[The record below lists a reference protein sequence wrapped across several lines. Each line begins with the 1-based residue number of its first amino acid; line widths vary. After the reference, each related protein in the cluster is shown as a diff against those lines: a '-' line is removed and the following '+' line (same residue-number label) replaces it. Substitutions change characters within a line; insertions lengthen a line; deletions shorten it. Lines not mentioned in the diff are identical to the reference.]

1 MLLPGV
7 AFLQEGKYLFS
18 SAMRAEDLIR
28 HTQVD
33 EYRQEES
40 GDYTGYQR
48 AVAPGRAKSF
58 ARYLKT
64 QSMPLVPTAVLLNV
78 REEIPGVQGQGP
90 CRLDLAEDTVLWVID
105 GQHRIEGFRHAIHD
119 LGQTE
124 LNDYTV
130 PVIIISGLEVNQEA
144 EQFRVINETAQ
155 KVRTDL
161 ARRILAMAGDTSEGR
176 RQLIEQ
182 RRAWEAVGADV
193 ARILNTDPE
202 SPLHQRV
209 QGPNEKKTAS
219 HMVKELSF
227 VTSLRPILTTHPY
240 DGLGAQAVSQR
251 LRDYWQAWQNV
262 APEPFG
268 EGAGDYVLL
277 RTPGIFSIHRLALD
291 VWDVWRRRGREE
303 PSVSELASTVGAL
316 GEYASPDYWERGNYD
331 GAAVYGSMKG
341 FGILADL
348 MRDELH
354 FQEGELTTH
363 G

>member
-1 MLLPGV
+1 MLLQGV
-7 AFLQEGKYLFS
+7 AFLQEGKYLLS

-28 HTQVD
+28 HAHVD

-40 GDYTGYQR
+40 GNYTGYQR
-48 AVAPGRAKSF
+48 AVAPSRAKSF

-78 REEIPGVQGQGP
+78 REGFPGIQGEGP
-90 CRLDLAEDTVLWVID
+90 CRLDISDDMVLWVID

-119 LGQTE
+119 LGQTD
-124 LNDYTV
+124 LNDYPV

-161 ARRILAMAGDTSEGR
+161 ARRILAMAGGTSEGR

-182 RRAWEAVGADV
+182 RRAWEAVGADI

-202 SPLHQRV
+202 SPLYQRI
-209 QGPNEKKTAS
+209 QGPNEKKATS

-240 DGLGAQAVSQR
+240 DGLGAQAVSDR
-251 LRDYWQAWQNV
+251 LCDYWQAWQNV
-262 APEPFG
+262 VPEPFG

-277 RTPGIFSIHRLALD
+277 RTPGVFSIHRLALD
-291 VWDVWRRRGREE
+291 VWDTCRRRGQEG
-303 PSVSELASTVGAL
+303 PSVPGIVDVLGVL
-316 GEYASPDYWERGNYD
+316 GEYITPDYWERANYD

-354 FQEGELTTH
+354 FGTGVSQ
-363 G
+363 

>member
-1 MLLPGV
+1 MLLSGV
-7 AFLQEGKYLFS
+7 AFLQEDKYLVS

-28 HTQVD
+28 HAQVD
-33 EYRQEES
+33 EYREEES
-40 GDYTGYQR
+40 GNYTGYQR
-48 AVAPGRAKSF
+48 AVALGRAKAF
-58 ARYLKT
+58 ARYLRT
-64 QSMPLVPTAVLLNV
+64 QSMPLVPTAVLVNI
-78 REEIPGVQGQGP
+78 REDVPDIHGEGP
-90 CRLDLAEDTVLWVID
+90 CRLSLAEDTVLWVID

-119 LGQTE
+119 LGQDE
-124 LNDYTV
+124 LNDYPV

-202 SPLHQRV
+202 SPLYQRI
-209 QGPNEKKTAS
+209 QGPNEKKAAS

-227 VTSLRPILTTHPY
+227 VTSLRPILTVHPY
-240 DGLGAQAVSQR
+240 DGLGAQAISAR
-251 LRDYWQAWQNV
+251 LRNYWQAWQNV

-291 VWDVWRRRGREE
+291 VWDVWRRRGQEE
-303 PSVSELASTVGAL
+303 PSASELATAVGIL
-316 GEYASPDYWERGNYD
+316 GDFASPDYWERGNYD

-348 MRDELH
+348 MREELH
-354 FQEGELTTH
+354 FQYAS
-363 G
+363 

>member
-7 AFLQEGKYLFS
+7 AFLQEDKYLFS
-18 SAMRAEDLIR
+18 SAMRAQDLIAHAR
-28 HTQVD
+28 VD
-33 EYRQEES
+33 EYRQGES

-58 ARYLKT
+58 ARYLQA

-78 REEIPGVQGQGP
+78 REKIPCIYSEGP
-90 CRLDLAEDTVLWVID
+90 CRLDIADDLVLWVID
-105 GQHRIEGFRHAIHD
+105 GQHRIEGFRRAIQD

-124 LNDYTV
+124 LNDYPV

-155 KVRTDL
+155 KVKTDL
-161 ARRILAMAGDTSEGR
+161 ARRILAMAGDTPEGR

-182 RRAWEAVGADV
+182 RRAWEAVGADA
-193 ARILNTDPE
+193 ARILNTDSE
-202 SPLHQRV
+202 SPLYQRI
-209 QGPNEKKTAS
+209 QGPNQKKTTS

-240 DGLGAQAVSQR
+240 DGLRAPVIADR
-251 LRDYWQAWQNV
+251 LRGYWQAWQNV
-262 APEPFG
+262 TPEPFD
-268 EGAGDYVLL
+268 EDAGNYVLL

-291 VWDVWRRRGREE
+291 VWDVCRRRGQEA
-303 PSVSELASTVGAL
+303 PSVSETVDILSTL
-316 GEYASPDYWERGNYD
+316 GEYITPDYWERANYD

-348 MRDELH
+348 MRDELR
-354 FQEGELTTH
+354 FSTRAESYG
-363 G
+363 